1 MDSFKDIV
9 LPITDQFL
17 LILLIILFAPL
28 LLNKIRIPHLLG
40 LIIAGAVIG
49 AHGFNLIE
57 RDSVILFST
66 AGLLYIMFLAG
77 LEMDIEDFKKNSK
90 KSLIFGL
97 YTFAIPLVLGVLS
110 GMYLLNFSFETSLLM
125 ACMFSSH
132 TLLTYPIVSK
142 YGLAKNRAVNVT
154 VGGTMITDTLAL
166 LVMAVI
172 VANQGG
178 EMDSEFW
185 AKLSGKVVLFVA
197 IVVLLFP
204 VVARWFFKIVHDNV
218 SQYVF
223 VLAMVFLGAFLAEM
237 AQLEGIIGAFLAG
250 LTLNRLIP
258 PTSPLM
264 NRVEFVGNAIFIPFF
279 LISVGMLIDY
289 RAFFS
294 DWQTVKVS
302 AVITGGALIGKY
314 LAAWAT
320 QKTFGFTVDERRLIF
335 GLNPHAAATLAIV
348 LVGLRIGLFDASVLN
363 GTIVMIL
370 VTCTVASFFT
380 QKGAK
385 NIAQEEAAEKKPIVN
400 EGRILISINRP
411 DATENLFDL
420 SNTIKSKKDKSK
432 LYALNIIDSA
442 GSKNYESN
450 DSREAKAKQIIE
462 RAEMAA
468 SATDHEIETH
478 IRYDI
483 NIVNALMGVVREYK
497 ITDLILGLHRQK
509 GFSQSFLGNLTDGIL
524 NKCNTT
530 TMIYKYTQ
538 PLATIKRHLIL
549 VPDKAEEEIGFPFW
563 LMRVWNIA
571 RNTGAKLIFYTTNQT
586 MEAIRE
592 LQTSRPVDFGFV
604 EYSDWSDARFIAKA
618 VRSDD
623 NLIFVLS
630 RKERPS
636 YNKLMEK
643 TPISLNKHF
652 QENSFILI
660 FPMQEGV
667 EYEPNIDLTNPFLLE
682 VEGFG
687 KFFSRI
693 FKKK

>member
-17 LILLIILFAPL
+17 LILFIILFIPL

-40 LIIAGAVIG
+40 LIIAGSVVG
-49 AHGFNLIE
+49 AHGFHLID

-90 KSLIFGL
+90 KSLIFGF
-97 YTFAIPLVLGVLS
+97 YTFTIPLVLGVMS
-110 GMYLLNFSFETSLLM
+110 GMLLNFSFETSLLI

-178 EMDSEFW
+178 EMDSGFW
-185 AKLSGKVVLFVA
+185 VKLSGKVVLFVV

-204 VVARWFFKIVHDNV
+204 FAARWFFKIVHDNI

-223 VLAMVFLGAFLAEM
+223 VLTMVFLGAFLAEM
-237 AQLEGIIGAFLAG
+237 AQLEGIIGAFLVG
-250 LTLNRLIP
+250 LALNRLIP

-264 NRVEFVGNAIFIPFF
+264 NRVEFVGNALFIPFF

-289 RAFFS
+289 RAFFA

-335 GLNPHAAATLAIV
+335 GLNPHAASTLAIV
-348 LVGLRIGLFDASVLN
+348 LVGFRIGLFDASVLN

-385 NIAQEEAAEKKPIVN
+385 NMVKEEAVGKKPVVH
-400 EGRILISINRP
+400 EGRILVSINRP

-420 SNTIKSKKDKSK
+420 SNTIKSKNDKSK

-442 GSKNYESN
+442 GSKNESN

-462 RAEMAA
+462 RAEKVA
-468 SATDHEIETH
+468 SSTDHEIETH

-483 NIVNALMGVVREYK
+483 NIVNALMGVVREYR
-497 ITDLILGLHRQK
+497 ITDLILGLHQQK

-586 MEAIRE
+586 MDAIRE

-618 VRSDD
+618 VRSND

-630 RKERPS
+630 RKDRPS

-643 TPISLNKHF
+643 TPFFLNKHF

-667 EYEPNIDLTNPFLLE
+667 EYAPNVDLTNPFLLE
-682 VEGFG
+682 VEGIG
-687 KFFSRI
+687 KFFSRV